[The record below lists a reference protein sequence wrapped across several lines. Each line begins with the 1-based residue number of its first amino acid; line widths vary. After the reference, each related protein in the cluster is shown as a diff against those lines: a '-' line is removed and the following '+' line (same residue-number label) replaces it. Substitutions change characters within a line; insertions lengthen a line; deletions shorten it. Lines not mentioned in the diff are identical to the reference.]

1 MPAPRSG
8 SVAIMPTEP
17 SSAVRRL
24 SATLLAT
31 LVAIACIGI
40 SRSQNGEERD
50 DTHDASGEFHFA
62 RMIYQD
68 RAGGGGFYR
77 GGYGRGWWRQDAPAA
92 DIHFTQAIRRLTRID
107 AGEYVAV
114 DLRDGRLFEYP
125 WLYATQ
131 AGFWDLSDQEIAML
145 REYLLRGGF
154 FVADDFWQDGEWD
167 VFREAMGRLFPE
179 YPIVEL
185 TGGNAEVLHVLY
197 DIEGLTQIPGLR
209 HLRNFDPRIGK
220 IIGLPDPHWRGIY
233 DSKGR
238 LMVAANFNQ
247 DVGDAWEHADWPEYP
262 EPMTTLAYRFGINYI
277 IYSMTH

>member
-1 MPAPRSG
+1 
-8 SVAIMPTEP
+8 
-17 SSAVRRL
+17 L

-40 SRSQNGEERD
+40 SRSQTNGVERD

-68 RAGGGGFYR
+68 RAGGGFYR

-92 DIHFTQAIRRLTRID
+92 DIHFTQALRRLTRID

-131 AGFWDLSDQEIAML
+131 TGFWDLSDQEIAML

-154 FVADDFWQDGEWD
+154 FVADDFWQDGEWE

-197 DIEGLTQIPGLR
+197 DIEGRLR
-209 HLRNFDPRIGK
+209 SQVYATCAISIRASARSSGCRTRTGAASTTRKGGSWSPRISTK
-220 IIGLPDPHWRGIY
+220 TSATRG
-233 DSKGR
+233 STRTGPSTPSR
-238 LMVAANFNQ
+238 
-247 DVGDAWEHADWPEYP
+247 
-262 EPMTTLAYRFGINYI
+262 
-277 IYSMTH
+277 